1 MFTGKGLVKITSQ
14 SRLKVSNQEFKMRDV
29 KKVLEN
35 TIKRCRERDIIIPT
49 YEELAHP
56 EKIPQEIKKELRNIG
71 LWDLHSR
78 NLFRITWKNEPVK
91 FGGGFGDVNYLEI
104 PKELSGVK
112 ARIIILVG
120 KYFPTGS
127 HKVGATFGPLVE
139 KLIRGVFDPTTQ
151 KALWPST
158 GNYCRGGAYDSH
170 LLACPSIAVLPKGM
184 SSERF
189 AWLKK
194 IGAEI
199 FATPGSESNVKE
211 VYDKSFE
218 LKDARPDEVVILNQ
232 FDEIGNAIWHYVCTG
247 QAIEEVY
254 NKISEDKQN
263 LTALFLTQG
272 SAGTLG
278 CADYLREKFPL
289 IKVCAGEA
297 WQCPTLLYNGYGAHR
312 IEGIGDKHVP
322 WIHNLKNMDM
332 VAGIDDEYSIRLLRL
347 FNEPSGKKYLGL
359 KGIPAETIDKL
370 HLLGISSIANL
381 IGVIKMAKY
390 YEMNENDIVFT
401 IATDS
406 MELYQSRIKELRKE
420 RGTYTDYQAAG
431 DFDTC
436 LANLTTDHMLE
447 LSYWDK
453 KRMHNLKYFTWI
465 EQIGKDVEELDRQ
478 WYDENYWKEKYQ
490 SYKDWDKLIREFNEK
505 TGILEKYI
513 N

>member
-1 MFTGKGLVKITSQ
+1 
-14 SRLKVSNQEFKMRDV
+14 MRET

-35 TIKRCRERDIIIPT
+35 TIKRCREKDIIIPT
-49 YEELAHP
+49 YEEMAHP
-56 EKIPQEIKKELRNIG
+56 EKIPQGIKDELRNIG

-91 FGGGFGDVNYLEI
+91 SGGGFGDVNYMEI
-104 PKELSGVK
+104 PKELTGIK
-112 ARIIILVG
+112 ARIIMLIG

-139 KLIRGVFDPTTQ
+139 KLVRGAFDPTTQ

-158 GNYCRGGAYDSH
+158 GNYCRGGAYDSY
-170 LLACPSIAVLPKGM
+170 LLACPSIAVLPEGM

-189 AWLKK
+189 KWLEK

-199 FATPGSESNVKE
+199 HATPGSESNVKE

-218 LKDARPDEVVILNQ
+218 LKRARPEEVVILNQ

-247 QAIEEVY
+247 QAIEEAY
-254 NKISEDKQN
+254 NKEKKDKQR

-272 SAGTLG
+272 SSGTLG
-278 CADYLREKFPL
+278 CADYLREKFPR

-297 WQCPTLLYNGYGAHR
+297 WQCPTLLYSGYGAHR

-332 VAGIDDEYSIRLLRL
+332 VADINDEFCIRLLRL
-347 FNEPSGKKYLGL
+347 LNEPSGKNYLKS
-359 KGIPAETIDKL
+359 KGISEEIIDKL

-381 IGVIKMAKY
+381 IGSIKMAKY

-406 MELYQSRIKELRKE
+406 MELYHSRIEELREE
-420 RGTYTDYQAAG
+420 RGEYTDTQAAV
-431 DFDTC
+431 DYDTC
-436 LANLTTDHMLE
+436 LLNLTTDHMLE

-453 KRMHNLKYFTWI
+453 KRMHNLKYFTWV
-465 EQIGKDVEELDRQ
+465 EQLGKDVEELDRQ
-478 WYDENYWKEKYQ
+478 WYDENYWTGKYHSWKE
-490 SYKDWDKLIREFNEK
+490 WDELIREFNEK
-505 TGILEKYI
+505 TGLLEKYI
-513 N
+513 